1 MNIAQEE
8 FAITGH
14 EAFLEPTQS
23 DEITLGYFTSN
34 KLELAHID
42 FGVRYD
48 RIERESKNSSYEAD
62 LGSISATASR
72 EIAKDL
78 GVSIGFSSVL
88 KAPSAMELF
97 VNGPH
102 LVTQRFEKGD
112 ATLEAEKANNFD
124 LALNAAVSGFDANLN
139 LYRNNISNYIYLQ
152 DTETKQEDLVVSEYR
167 QQDAVFKGYE
177 LEISRSLALENG
189 SLEVSLGRDYVD
201 AQFDQ
206 GGYIPRS
213 VPTRNIL
220 NFNYKGNNGLDWALS
235 VKDVQKQSKVAA
247 EEEEE
252 GHHNEGEGEH
262 DHDEHGESATDGYVW
277 VNFSLSQEIKTSES
291 EAITVSFFAKNLL
304 NEIARNHSSFVKDEV
319 PLPGRNMGFKVNYN
333 F

>member
-1 MNIAQEE
+1 M
-8 FAITGH
+8 
-14 EAFLEPTQS
+14 
-23 DEITLGYFTSN
+23 
-34 KLELAHID
+34 
-42 FGVRYD
+42 RYD
-48 RIERESKNSSYEAD
+48 RIERESENSSYDAD

-112 ATLEAEKANNFD
+112 ATLEPEKANNFD

-177 LEISRSLALENG
+177 LEISRSVALENG

-235 VKDVQKQSKVAA
+235 VKDVQKQSNVAS

-252 GHHNEGEGEH
+252 GHHNEGEDEH
-262 DHDEHGESATDGYVW
+262 EHEEHGESATDGYVW